1 MNKQMWN
8 LSKEIEKNKKN
19 EMKLLEIKWINM
31 MKNSLDGYNCNGRV
45 NELEKLILRN
55 REKWKKNEQNLSTS
69 GIMSSVTGEEDRE
82 IEREKKD
89 V

>member
-1 MNKQMWN
+1 
-8 LSKEIEKNKKN
+8 
-19 EMKLLEIKWINM
+19 M
-31 MKNSLDGYNCNGRV
+31 MKNSLDGYNCNERV

-55 REKWKKNEQNLSTS
+55 REKLKKNEQNLSTS

-82 IEREKKD
+82 IEREKKE